1 MYSAKASKLI
11 QHLDTLKSYQ
21 LQLNVVTFTK
31 TYGVTKSGFQHFS
44 HIKDSQDRVHTLKS
58 HYFSYQVMSFVISI

>member
-11 QHLDTLKSYQ
+11 QHLDALKSYQ

-31 TYGVTKSGFQHFS
+31 MYVVTKSGFQHFS
-44 HIKDSQDRVHTLKS
+44 HIKDSQDHVHSLNS
-58 HYFSYQVMSFVISI
+58 YFSYQVMCFVISI